1 MAATRSPLLHFESA
15 WNSVALL
22 DLIFLGSFSQF
33 VALLYLLTYV
43 GALTN
48 GLTLVITGEY
58 FFHHTHTPLSPQLP
72 TLESEVCCYGL

>member
-1 MAATRSPLLHFESA
+1 MTRSPLLHFEST

-22 DLIFLGSFSQF
+22 DLIYLGSFSQF

-48 GLTLVITGEY
+48 GLTLVITGEN
-58 FFHHTHTPLSPQLP
+58 FFHQHQHFSQRPVAMAL
-72 TLESEVCCYGL
+72 